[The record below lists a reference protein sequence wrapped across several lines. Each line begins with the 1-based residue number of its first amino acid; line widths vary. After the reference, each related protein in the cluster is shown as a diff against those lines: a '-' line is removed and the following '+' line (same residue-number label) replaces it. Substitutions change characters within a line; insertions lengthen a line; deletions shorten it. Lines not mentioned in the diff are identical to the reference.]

1 MGMLEEVI
9 KQLPSKR
16 FGDNI
21 TLYFDKD
28 KEHVVLIEVDDT
40 YTYLVENED
49 DNSFTLKNEI
59 DSGVCVDCTVDPERI
74 WVVPE
79 LMLIQGAEEIDHG
92 PIKNKATELIP
103 SIVYELRSY
112 TILEQPQFKGSLFS
126 NSLIKVI
133 MTNGEGKVFAVP
145 FIVGEGVRGCDGNPE
160 GRIMGE
166 AYTFSQLGS
175 FSQKG
180 TLVVKL

>member
-21 TLYFDKD
+21 TLYFDKN

-40 YTYLVENED
+40 YTYLLENEED
-49 DNSFTLKNEI
+49 KSFTLKHEL
-59 DSGVCVDCTVDPERI
+59 DPGVCVDCAVNPERV
-74 WVVPE
+74 WVIPE
-79 LMLIQGAEEIDHG
+79 LMLIQGAEEIDHR
-92 PIKNKATELIP
+92 PMKNQATELIP
-103 SIVYELRSY
+103 SIVYELCSY

-145 FIVGEGVRGCDGNPE
+145 FIVGEGVRGCDLNPE

-166 AYTFSQLGS
+166 AYTFSTLGS
-175 FSQKG
+175 VSRRG
-180 TLVVKL
+180 TLVVQL